1 MPELPSGTVT
11 FLFTDIEGSTRL
23 LHELG
28 DAYADALAGHRRLLR
43 DAFARHGGVEVDTQG
58 DAFFVAF
65 GRAWDALAAA
75 AEGRQALVDGP
86 IRVRMGLHT
95 GEPLV
100 TQEGYV
106 GIDVHRAA
114 RIAGTGHGG
123 QILVSQTTRDLAD
136 LDSLRDLGEHRLK
149 DLTAPERI
157 YQLGDGDFPPLKSLN
172 QTNLPV
178 QPTPLVGR
186 QHELR
191 QVTDLLRS
199 GRLLTLTGPGGSG
212 KTRLALQAAAELVEE
227 FPDGVWFVS
236 LAPVVDPLLVLPT
249 LAATI
254 GAKDDLHE
262 YLRPRHTLLLLD
274 NLEQVL
280 DVAPELSELLVG
292 APSVKVLATSRER
305 LSLGAEQEYIIPTL
319 PLNEAVELF
328 VARARQLDAAFS
340 ADGAVAEICRRLD
353 GLPLAVELAA
363 ARIKILTPDQIVRR
377 LDHRLDVLHTTARD
391 APARQRTLR
400 ATIDWSYELLN
411 DEEKGLFARLAVFA
425 GSFDLEAVERVA
437 QNDLSVLESLVDKSL
452 MRRTH
457 EGRFFMLETIREYG
471 LERLEESAN
480 RDEIHMRHAEY
491 AVASA
496 APPSDNELI
505 PWLARIESRYADFLA
520 ALGWLADSESHILL
534 LQLASRLGR
543 FWDGRS
549 RLREGRRWLELA
561 LEHGPATTTPERAEA
576 LSRLG
581 HIAWRQGDLD
591 VAAEAIRAAQAAATE
606 LGDEHLGAWQHMQLG
621 AVAYSLDDLELASA
635 EYTEAA
641 VMLRAVGDMRS
652 LAIATHDLGL
662 VALLR
667 DDLVS
672 ARRLIEESIQLSR
685 EASYMAGESNAVGT
699 LGFIE
704 LSEGRLDR
712 ARELLLEAL
721 RRDREIDS
729 LNLGTANNLVAL
741 AAISSAKN
749 DFESACVFLGAYGAY
764 CELIGAS
771 HEPLVRSLLER
782 VSAQA
787 EAHLSSDTIDEART
801 RGAELSLLEATD
813 YALASGELSVSHP
826 Q

>member
-1 MPELPSGTVT
+1 VGQLPRGTVT

-28 DAYADALAGHRRLLR
+28 ERYVGVLAEHRRVLR
-43 DAFARHGGVEVDTQG
+43 DTFVRYDGVEVDTQG

-65 GRAWDALAAA
+65 GRASDALAAA
-75 AEGRQALVDGP
+75 AEGRQALVEGP

-114 RIAGTGHGG
+114 RIAAAGHGG
-123 QILVSQTTRDLAD
+123 QILVSQTTRDLAGPD
-136 LDSLRDLGEHRLK
+136 CLRDLGEHRLK
-149 DLTAPERI
+149 DLAAPERI

-191 QVTDLLRS
+191 QVSGLLRS
-199 GRLLTLTGPGGSG
+199 SRLLTLTGPGGSG

-262 YLRPRHTLLLLD
+262 YLRTRQALLLLD

-280 DVAPELSELLVG
+280 DVAPELGELLAR
-292 APSVKVLATSRER
+292 APGVKVLATSRER
-305 LSLGAEQEYIIPTL
+305 LSLGAEQEYVIPTL
-319 PLNEAVELF
+319 PLNDAVELF
-328 VARARQLDAAFS
+328 VARARQLDADFS
-340 ADGAVAEICRRLD
+340 ADDAVAEICRRLD

-363 ARIKILTPDQIVRR
+363 ARIKILTPEQIVRR
-377 LDHRLDVLHTTARD
+377 LDHRFDVLHTTARD

-400 ATIDWSYELLN
+400 ATIDWSYELLD
-411 DEEKGLFARLAVFA
+411 DEEKGLFGRLAVFA
-425 GSFDLEAVERVA
+425 GSFDLEAADSVA
-437 QNDLSVLESLVDKSL
+437 QANPGVLESLVDKSL
-452 MRRTH
+452 LRRTH

-471 LERLEESAN
+471 LERLEESPN

-491 AVASA
+491 AVARA
-496 APPSDNELI
+496 APSADNELL
-505 PWLARIESRYADFLA
+505 PWLARIEREYADLLA
-520 ALGWLADSESHILL
+520 ALGWLADNESHMLL

-561 LEHGPATTTPERAEA
+561 LERGPADTTPERAEA

-591 VAAEAIRAAQAAATE
+591 VAAEAIRSAQAAATE
-606 LGDEHLGAWQHMQLG
+606 LGDERLGAWQHMQRG
-621 AVAYSLDDLELASA
+621 AVAYSLDDLEFASS

-641 VMLRAVGDMRS
+641 DMLRAVGDTRS

-662 VALLR
+662 VALLL

-685 EASYMAGESNAVGT
+685 EASYPAGGSNAVGT

-704 LSEGRLDR
+704 LAEGRFDR

-721 RRDREIDS
+721 RLDREIDS
-729 LNLGTANNLVAL
+729 LNIGTANNFVAL
-741 AAISSAKN
+741 AAVSSAEN
-749 DFESACVFLGAYGAY
+749 DFENACVFLGAYGAY
-764 CELIGAS
+764 RELIGAS
-771 HEPLVRSLLER
+771 HEPFVRNLLEH
-782 VSAQA
+782 VSAQV
-787 EAHLSSDTIDEART
+787 EAHLSSDTIEEART
-801 RGAELSLLEATD
+801 RGAELSLPEATD
-813 YALASGELSVSHP
+813 YALARGELSVSHP